1 MSAQIIEELLAK
13 QAIRDALSRY
23 CRGLDR
29 MDKEMA
35 YSVFH
40 PDATALYYGI
50 YEGTGHGFVD
60 WVWEAHSAMQC
71 HSHQITNV
79 LIELE
84 EDSAVSEAYVTVV
97 LWTNPDE
104 SGKQMEIIGRG
115 RYLDRWAKHE
125 DRWAI
130 THRVH
135 VLDMQTL
142 HQLVKGPTSDESA
155 RDESDP
161 SFSFIRKYGHE

>member
-1 MSAQIIEELLAK
+1 MSDKRIREMIVK
-13 QAIRDALSRY
+13 QEIRDALSRY

-35 YSVFH
+35 DSVFH
-40 PDATALYYGI
+40 PEATALYYGI

-60 WVWEAHSAMQC
+60 WVWDAHSTMQC

-79 LIELE
+79 LTEVE
-84 EDSAVSEAYVTVV
+84 EDTAVSEAYVTVV

-115 RYLDRWAKHE
+115 RYLDRWAKRGG
-125 DRWAI
+125 RWAI
-130 THRVH
+130 AHRVH

-142 HQLVKGPTSDESA
+142 HELVKGPISDESA
-155 RDESDP
+155 RNESDP
-161 SFSFIRKYGHE
+161 SFAFIKKFGG